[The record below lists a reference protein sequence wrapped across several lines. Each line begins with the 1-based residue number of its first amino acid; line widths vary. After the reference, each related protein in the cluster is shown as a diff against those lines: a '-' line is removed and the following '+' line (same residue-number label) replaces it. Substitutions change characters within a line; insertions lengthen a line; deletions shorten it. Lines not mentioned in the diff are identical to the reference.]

1 MMNRKN
7 KNNLLQ
13 SEDQMEFT
21 KTIIED
27 DEDVT
32 NIKINKWKW

>member
-1 MMNRKN
+1 MNRKN

>member
-13 SEDQMEFT
+13 PEDQMEFT